1 MQHSRIEC
9 RVLPASKK
17 RKTDEKMDSED
28 IKKEEPSKSDTDLV
42 QLVQLSE
49 SGVVLKLGSHTS

>member
-1 MQHSRIEC
+1 MQDSRIEC
-9 RVLPASKK
+9 SLLPALKK

-42 QLVQLSE
+42 QLSE